1 MAARRVLR
9 SVLAAAVVMAAAQT
23 AGAKDL
29 TNIVITE
36 PINNL
41 AYLPLLAA
49 VTKGYFADE
58 GISAKVINMNNST
71 AHVNAVLSGDAFA
84 YIGGPE
90 HNAYAEVK
98 GAQLRAIVNI
108 VDRGNVYLTAHQGA
122 PPVMNPGG
130 ADYASFLRGKKIGV
144 VFYGGTPNSI
154 VRYLL
159 IKWGLEV
166 KRDVTLVETSNP
178 GVLAA
183 AAAGQI
189 DVGVITDPLLTQ
201 GMRNGAWQAPFYNV
215 PKELGPYAYSTLNV
229 KLDTIRKSPELVA
242 GVVKAIRK
250 ALQFVYADPAG
261 ATAVAQT
268 WFPTM
273 PADDMKATMD
283 RAYADEQW
291 SKDGMVTQA
300 SWDTAEAVV
309 RAAGILTEDVP
320 YDAAIDMSFV
330 KRDMAQK

>member
-1 MAARRVLR
+1 MAAGRVLKAA
-9 SVLAAAVVMAAAQT
+9 LAAALIALGVAQS
-23 AGAKDL
+23 GHAKDL

-41 AYLPLLAA
+41 AYLPVLAA

-58 GISAKVINMNNST
+58 GLSAKVINMNNST

-98 GAQLRAIVNI
+98 GAQLRAIINV
-108 VDRGNVYLTAHQGA
+108 VDRGNVYLTARQGV
-122 PPVMNPGG
+122 PQGTDLG
-130 ADYASFLRGKKIGV
+130 AFLRGRKIGV

-154 VRYLL
+154 LRYLL
-159 IKWGLEV
+159 VKWGLDP

-189 DVGVITDPLLTQ
+189 DIGVITDPLLTQ
-201 GMRNGAWQAPFYNV
+201 GMRNGTWQAPFYNV

-242 GVVKAIRK
+242 AVVKAIRR

-283 RAYADEQW
+283 RAYQDEQW
-291 SKDGMVTQA
+291 SRDGMVTPE
-300 SWDTAEAVV
+300 SWNTAEAVV

>member
-1 MAARRVLR
+1 MAAGRVLR
-9 SVLAAAVVMAAAQT
+9 AVLAAALIGVGAAQT
-23 AGAKDL
+23 GSAKDL

-41 AYLPLLAA
+41 AYLPVLVA

-58 GISAKVINMNNST
+58 GISARVINMNNST

-98 GAQLRAIVNI
+98 GAQLRAIVNV
-108 VDRGNVYLTAHQGA
+108 VDRGNVYLTARQGT
-122 PPVMNPGG
+122 PQG
-130 ADYASFLRGKKIGV
+130 ADYASFLRGRKIGV

-154 VRYLL
+154 LRYLL
-159 IKWGLEV
+159 IKWGLDP

-201 GMRNGAWQAPFYNV
+201 GIRKGTWQAPFYNV

-229 KLDTIRKSPELVA
+229 KLDTITKSPELVA
-242 GVVKAIRK
+242 GVVKAIRR
-250 ALQFVYADPAG
+250 ALQFVYADPPG

-283 RAYADEQW
+283 RAYQDAQW
-291 SKDGMVTQA
+291 SRDGMVTRE
-300 SWDTAEAVV
+300 SWNTAEAVV

>member
-1 MAARRVLR
+1 MTLGRVLKAMGLA
-9 SVLAAAVVMAAAQT
+9 VLVSAAQP
-23 AGAKDL
+23 AIGKDL

-41 AYLPLLAA
+41 SYLPLLAA
-49 VTKGYFADE
+49 VTKGYFGDE

-98 GAQLRAIVNI
+98 GAQLRAVVNV
-108 VDRGNVYLTAHQGA
+108 VDRGNVYLSARQGA
-122 PPVMNPGG
+122 PQGT
-130 ADYASFLRGKKIGV
+130 DYASFLRGKKIGA

-154 VRYLL
+154 LRYLL
-159 IKWGLEV
+159 IKWGLDA
-166 KRDVTLVETSNP
+166 KRDVTLIETSNP

-189 DVGVITDPLLTQ
+189 DIGVATDPLLTQ
-201 GMRNGAWQAPFYNV
+201 CISKGTWQAPFYNV
-215 PKELGPYAYSTLNV
+215 PRELGPYAYSTLNV
-229 KLDTIRKSPELVA
+229 KLDTIQKSPELVA
-242 GVVKAIRK
+242 GVVKAIRR

-273 PADDMKATMD
+273 PAGDMKATMD
-283 RAYADEQW
+283 RAYHDGQW
-291 SKDGMVTQA
+291 SKDGMVTPA
-300 SWDTAEAVV
+300 SWNTAEAVV
-309 RAAGILTEDVP
+309 RAAGTLTEDVP

>member
-1 MAARRVLR
+1 
-9 SVLAAAVVMAAAQT
+9 
-23 AGAKDL
+23 
-29 TNIVITE
+29 
-36 PINNL
+36 
-41 AYLPLLAA
+41 
-49 VTKGYFADE
+49 
-58 GISAKVINMNNST
+58 
-71 AHVNAVLSGDAFA
+71 
-84 YIGGPE
+84 
-90 HNAYAEVK
+90 VK

-108 VDRGNVYLTAHQGA
+108 VDRGNVYLTARQGA
-122 PPVMNPGG
+122 PPGMHPGA
-130 ADYASFLRGKKIGV
+130 ADYASFLRGKKLGV

-154 VRYLL
+154 LRYLL
-159 IKWGLEV
+159 VKWRLDV

-189 DVGVITDPLLTQ
+189 DIGVITDPLLTQ
-201 GMRNGAWQAPFYNV
+201 GMRNRTWQAPFYNV

-229 KLDTIRKSPELVA
+229 KLDTIRTSPELVA
-242 GVVKAIRK
+242 GVVRAIRR

-283 RAYADEQW
+283 RAYLDEQW
-291 SKDGMVTQA
+291 SKDGMVTQE

-320 YDAAIDMSFV
+320 YDAVIDMSFV